1 MMLKYFAILSISFSA
16 SFSYGAPSLKK
27 AGLAFKHA
35 AELQK
40 ASRYEEALLEFQE
53 IERAFPYST
62 FAKRSKLRVAD
73 IHFEMTNYEQAQYQY
88 QYFYDLYP
96 KDEKSDY
103 ALYRV
108 GLCMFKMLPKTIDR
122 DLSGT
127 GSVLKAWRTVLVKF
141 PNSQF
146 SKDILKNQK
155 KLLDDLGK
163 KELYIASFYAKKSR
177 CVSAQRRL
185 KKLFRE
191 FPNFLKNKK
200 ALTVAIKCSKELDDQ
215 PAAKKFANLLKAAE

>member
-1 MMLKYFAILSISFSA
+1 MVLKYFAMIVLLIYSTN
-16 SFSYGAPSLKK
+16 APAAANLKK
-27 AGLAFKHA
+27 ADLAFKHA
-35 AELQK
+35 SQLQK

-53 IERAFPYST
+53 IERTFPYST
-62 FAKRSKLRVAD
+62 YAKQSKLRVAD
-73 IHFEMTNYEQAQYQY
+73 IHFEMTNYDQAQYQY

-127 GSVLKAWRTVLVKF
+127 TTVLKAWRSVLVKF
-141 PNSQF
+141 PRSEYT
-146 SKDILKNQK
+146 KEILKHQK
-155 KLLDDLGK
+155 KLLDNLGK
-163 KELYIASFYAKKSR
+163 KELYIASFYAKKNK
-177 CVSAQRRL
+177 CLSAQTRI

-200 ALTVAIKCSKELDDQ
+200 ALGIAIKCSKKLDDE
-215 PAAKKFANLLKAAE
+215 PAREKYKKLLKAAS